1 MERGK
6 FEQLVDKAY
15 QKIPEK
21 FKQKIENMV
30 ITVEDHPTHEDFEH
44 LRTRGGDILL
54 GLYRGTPLPQ
64 RSVWQVVRMPDKIVL
79 FQKNIERICRSEKEV
94 EEKVYEVLQHEI
106 AHYFGLSDREIY
118 ELMGSS

>member
-1 MERGK
+1 MERKK
-6 FEQLVDKAY
+6 FEELIDRAY

-30 ITVEDHPTHEDFEH
+30 ITVEDHPTQEDLEH
-44 LRTRGGDILL
+44 LRIRGGNILL

-79 FQKNIERICRSEKEV
+79 FQKNIERICRSEKEL

>member
-1 MERGK
+1 MEQKK
-6 FEQLVDKAY
+6 FEELVDKAY

-21 FKQKIENMV
+21 FKQKMENIV
-30 ITVEDHPTHEDFEH
+30 ITVEDYPTQEDLGH
-44 LRTRGGDILL
+44 LKSRGKNILL

-64 RSVWQVVRMPDKIVL
+64 RSIWQVARMPDKIVL
-79 FQKNIERICRSEKEV
+79 FQKNIEKICSSEKEV

-118 ELMGSS
+118 ELMGPS

>member
-1 MERGK
+1 LEQKK
-6 FEQLVDKAY
+6 FEELVDKAY

-21 FKQKIENMV
+21 FKQKMENIV
-30 ITVEDHPTHEDFEH
+30 ITVEDYPTQEDLGH
-44 LRTRGGDILL
+44 LKSRGKNILL

-64 RSVWQVVRMPDKIVL
+64 RSIWQVARMPDKIVL
-79 FQKNIERICRSEKEV
+79 FQKNIEKICSSEKEV

-118 ELMGSS
+118 ELMGPS

>member
-1 MERGK
+1 MERKK
-6 FEQLVDKAY
+6 FEELIDRAY

-30 ITVEDHPTHEDFEH
+30 ITVEDHPTQEDLEH
-44 LRTRGGDILL
+44 LSIRGGNILL

-79 FQKNIERICRSEKEV
+79 FQKNIERICRSEKEL